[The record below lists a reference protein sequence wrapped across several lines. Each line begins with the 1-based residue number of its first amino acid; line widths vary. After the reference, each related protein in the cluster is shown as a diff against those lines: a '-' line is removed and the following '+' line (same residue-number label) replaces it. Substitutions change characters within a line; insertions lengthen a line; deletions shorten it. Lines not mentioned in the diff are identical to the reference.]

1 MVKNKSSIY
10 SLIFKTSFL
19 NILLILLLVSFLIK
33 AIDGFSNPQ
42 LLQREYYYFYPEL
55 FDEIPLEEEVVEELD
70 SVVEHDQNHWQPV
83 TDQEFGYMGD
93 SEMETPYLMEE
104 LYLVQD
110 DIQDLRVQQ
119 EIIKNDMGIETGNSA
134 ICTERTADD
143 PDPCDGL
150 SDEICMF
157 NQYCNHR
164 HINPAETVAREEQP
178 GTVTISIQVDSE
190 GEPIPDTTIQTP
202 DVANLDS
209 AREQTVTYDSLGL
222 AHVCENKELDKSC
235 NEIYLENG
243 GVGRGNCPYT
253 CRYKDLEN
261 GINVS
266 GGLLL

>member
-1 MVKNKSSIY
+1 MVKNRPSIY

-33 AIDGFSNPQ
+33 AVDGFSNPQ

-55 FDEIPLEEEVVEELD
+55 FDEIPLEEEVIEELD
-70 SVVEHDQNHWQPV
+70 SMVEHDQNHWQPV

-110 DIQDLRVQQ
+110 DIQDIRVQQ
-119 EIIKNDMGIETGNSA
+119 EIIKNDMGIETPDSA

-157 NQYCNHR
+157 NQYCDHR
-164 HINPAETVAREEQP
+164 HVVDSDVTARESSP
-178 GTVTISIQVDSE
+178 ATVSIQVDAA
-190 GEPIPDTTIQTP
+190 GAPIAGSAIESP
-202 DVANLDS
+202 DVANLGEASD
-209 AREQTVTYDSLGL
+209 QTITYDSLGF
-222 AHVCENKELDKSC
+222 AHVCENKELEKSC

-243 GVGRGNCPYT
+243 GVGRGN
-253 CRYKDLEN
+253 LS
-261 GINVS
+261 NVI
-266 GGLLL
+266 G